1 MTQRSNTKWRP
12 VGLGYMGLQ
21 DVFFKLKLPFDSA
34 EAQAISK
41 RIAEEIFFAAYS
53 TSNELAKE
61 LGQHPNFHETR
72 AAKGV
77 LHVDHWDTDL
87 NDPERWETLRENIK
101 QDGLRNSL
109 IIAIAPTATIAS
121 ITGCYEC
128 IEPQVSNLFKRETL
142 SGDFLQINNYLV
154 HDLKARGLWT
164 EDIHQDQARERIHP
178 KCG

>member
-1 MTQRSNTKWRP
+1 MCSS
-12 VGLGYMGLQ
+12 
-21 DVFFKLKLPFDSA
+21 KLKLPFDSE

-61 LGQHPNFHETR
+61 LGQHPNFHETK

-121 ITGCYEC
+121 ITGCYE
-128 IEPQVSNLFKRETL
+128 VSNHKYPICSNVKPCLEISCKST
-142 SGDFLQINNYLV
+142 IT
-154 HDLKARGLWT
+154 WCT
-164 EDIHQDQARERIHP
+164 I
-178 KCG
+178 